1 MKWGAGAQLT
11 GGIHDESPL
20 TQNPWSLDTDPEH
33 GLVALS
39 HLQHLD
45 RTRYA
50 IETIA
55 RMVGNSASEPDA
67 TGSQPLDAWTVATL
81 LGGVESLCDHIGT
94 LTESM
99 LEQARE
105 SSLALAHCTE
115 THDAPPV
122 IQ

>member
-1 MKWGAGAQLT
+1 MT
-11 GGIHDESPL
+11 NHPL

-99 LEQARE
+99 LDQARE
-105 SSLALAHCTE
+105 SGLALAHCTE